1 MARELIIYC
10 DESDKKGKYYSN
22 FYGGALVRSSDLGP
36 VQQQLEAQK
45 RNLNLYSEV
54 KWSKVTSVYLDKYK
68 SFMDTF
74 LCLVFQDKIKIRIMF
89 TKNSYIPGN
98 LDNYHRQH
106 EYHILYYYFLK
117 FAFGLEFSNPSQVL
131 LNLRIYLDKL
141 PDKKEK
147 NTLFKSYLAGLN
159 NYAPFLKAGIK
170 VKEDQ
175 IAEVN
180 SHYHVILQGLDI
192 ILGSMAFRL
201 NNKHKNKPPGST
213 RRAKRTI
220 AKEKLYK
227 HINRHIRL
235 NYPYFNVGKSTG
247 VQGSMQNRWRH
258 PYRHWMFIPRDHT
271 YDPRHDKP

>member
-1 MARELIIYC
+1 M
-10 DESDKKGKYYSN
+10 
-22 FYGGALVRSSDLGP
+22 
-36 VQQQLEAQK
+36 
-45 RNLNLYSEV
+45 
-54 KWSKVTSVYLDKYK
+54 
-68 SFMDTF
+68 
-74 LCLVFQDKIKIRIMF
+74 
-89 TKNSYIPGN
+89 
-98 LDNYHRQH
+98 
-106 EYHILYYYFLK
+106 
-117 FAFGLEFSNPSQVL
+117 
-131 LNLRIYLDKL
+131 
-141 PDKKEK
+141 
-147 NTLFKSYLAGLN
+147 AGLN

-175 IAEVN
+175 IAEVK